1 MTISVERFYPAWTLG
16 DRMRKARMTTGMH
29 QRDFAVAINV
39 KSGSLAAWE
48 SDRAIPRN
56 IVAVARRIELVSG
69 VPAAWILGLDDGPPP
84 GPPGGGS
91 NQPTDLPE
99 RTPRAAHLLQ
109 LPIAG

>member
-84 GPPGGGS
+84 GPGGGS
-91 NQPTDLPE
+91 DQPTDYLRP
-99 RTPRAAHLLQ
+99 TSPTAQLFQ